1 MEQTVV
7 DTAELA
13 ARLRLA
19 VTRLARQLRQQ
30 AGSGL
35 TPTMTAALA
44 SVERAGSPTV
54 GALAA
59 AEQVSAPT
67 MSVVVAKLEEQG
79 LVTRETDPAD
89 RRVTRVRITADGRRS
104 LARARTRKNAF
115 LTRRLRSL
123 DPEDLAVLERAAD
136 VLERLAGEDR
146 P

>member
-1 MEQTVV
+1 MEQTTV

-19 VTRLARQLRQQ
+19 VTRLARRLRQQ

-35 TPTMTAALA
+35 TPSMTAALA
-44 SVERAGSPTV
+44 SVERAGSPTI

-67 MSVVVAKLEEQG
+67 MSVVVRKLEEQG
-79 LVTRETDPAD
+79 LVARETDAAD
-89 RRVTRVRITADGRRS
+89 RRVTRVRITAEGRRS
-104 LARARTRKNAF
+104 LNRARTRKNAY
-115 LTRRLRSL
+115 LSRRLRAL
-123 DPEDLAVLERAAD
+123 DPEDLAVLERAAE
-136 VLERLAGEDR
+136 VLERLAAEDR

>member
-1 MEQTVV
+1 MEHTVV

-59 AEQVSAPT
+59 VEQVSAPT

-89 RRVTRVRITADGRRS
+89 RRVTRVRITAEGRRS

-115 LTRRLRSL
+115 LNRRLRSL
-123 DPEDLAVLERAAD
+123 DPDDLAVLERAAA

>member
-1 MEQTVV
+1 MEQTTV

-19 VTRLARQLRQQ
+19 VTRLARRLRQQ

-35 TPTMTAALA
+35 TPSMTAALA
-44 SVERAGSPTV
+44 SVERAGSPTI

-67 MSVVVAKLEEQG
+67 MSVVVGKLEEQG
-79 LVTRETDPAD
+79 LVARETDAAD
-89 RRVTRVRITADGRRS
+89 RRVTRVRITAEGRRS
-104 LARARTRKNAF
+104 LNRARTRKNAY
-115 LTRRLRSL
+115 LSRRLRAL
-123 DPEDLAVLERAAD
+123 DPEDLAVLERAAE
-136 VLERLAGEDR
+136 VLERLAAEDR